1 MGRVPGV
8 AVVAGFAA
16 SGEYV
21 GLQQVVQRQ
30 EPSSPCATNG
40 GSSDHDVAER
50 IAPCLG
56 EVFPG
61 GDVPVEADSETL
73 ACASLS

>member
-1 MGRVPGV
+1 MGRVPGVAVV

-16 SGEYV
+16 SGEY
-21 GLQQVVQRQ
+21 VVQRQ